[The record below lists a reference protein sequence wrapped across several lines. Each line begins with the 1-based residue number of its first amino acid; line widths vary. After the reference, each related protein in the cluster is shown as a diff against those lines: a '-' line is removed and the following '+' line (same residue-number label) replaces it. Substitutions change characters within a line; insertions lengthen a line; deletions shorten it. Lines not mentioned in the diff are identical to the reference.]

1 MAAPPDPLRTALLT
15 QLMTGLREIVPDAF
29 ELGVQVM
36 RNSVEE
42 SLAIARVAGCGFVRA
57 TALIGATLSASGWVT
72 PNAAAIMRYRDAIDA
87 WGVRLYADIAS
98 VHNTWANDDLPQLAG
113 RAVTAGADGVV
124 VGLPDLEV
132 TVDMLTRLRTA
143 KPTLRSYWPGTPR
156 SLTLVPCFLLSMRLL
171 YRAP

>member
-1 MAAPPDPLRTALLT
+1 M
-15 QLMTGLREIVPDAF
+15 
-29 ELGVQVM
+29 
-36 RNSVEE
+36 
-42 SLAIARVAGCGFVRA
+42 RA

-143 KPTLRSYWPGTPR
+143 KPDITVILAGHATFANPSALLP
-156 SLTLVPCFLLSMRLL
+156 LVDAAL